1 MGTGSNISHLT
12 HLSGMLIG
20 YLYLRFG
27 DHWRTMIFN
36 VRKRIVELNTS
47 RKTKTKHNNIKLQQ
61 EVDHILDKAN
71 ICGFESLSDEE
82 QQKLY
87 SASRKLSNKQ
97 QKD

>member
-1 MGTGSNISHLT
+1 
-12 HLSGMLIG
+12 MLIG

-27 DHWRTMIFN
+27 DHWRSMVFN
-36 VRKRIVELNTS
+36 IRKRMIELNTQRKDKSS
-47 RKTKTKHNNIKLQQ
+47 RNAMKLQQ

-82 QQKLY
+82 QQELY
-87 SASRKLSNKQ
+87 SASRKLSSKK